1 VIAQRVV
8 PTEIAIHD
16 QVQIVQPVAHTVIVI
31 RDQVQIVQPVA
42 HTVIV
47 IRDQVPIVRHVRMAI
62 EIPAH
67 LQIVPIVH
75 HVRMAIVIRAQVHV
89 KVLIVQPVAHTETA
103 IHAHLHVQLQ
113 TDHVV
118 ARRVD
123 RQIDAMTV
131 ILDRAIHDPRQIN
144 PAEAT
149 HTVAIV
155 QRQAMIVV
163 ARRVDLQIDAMA
175 LRLVVTQIVLTG
187 LLVLHATIAAVHVTA
202 NAVVVPIV
210 PEVASPMIAKNVHA
224 VALAKSA

>member
-1 VIAQRVV
+1 VIRV
-8 PTEIAIHD
+8 
-16 QVQIVQPVAHTVIVI
+16 QVLIVQPV
-31 RDQVQIVQPVA
+31 
-42 HTVIV
+42 
-47 IRDQVPIVRHVRMAI
+47 
-62 EIPAH
+62 
-67 LQIVPIVH
+67 VH
-75 HVRMAIVIRAQVHV
+75 MAIVIPAQVHV

-163 ARRVDLQIDAMA
+163 RQAALTVHVMIDH
-175 LRLVVTQIVLTG
+175 
-187 LLVLHATIAAVHVTA
+187 HATIAAVHVTA
-202 NAVVVPIV
+202 NAVADQIV
-210 PEVASPMIAKNVHA
+210 PEVVLPMIAKSVHA